1 MEKTKVFVYLKPKSI
16 LMKSKL
22 LDLAVGAGG
31 IGAIETVDLVLP
43 SDPAQI
49 TEIGGLIVQI
59 LIGLVTLFG
68 LFKKKK

>member
-1 MEKTKVFVYLKPKSI
+1 
-16 LMKSKL
+16 MKSKL
-22 LDLAVGAGG
+22 FDLAVGAGG
-31 IGAIETVDLVLP
+31 IGAVETVDLVLP
-43 SDPAQI
+43 SDPTQI